1 VPKTSSGKIRRSA
14 AKDLYQRGRVSA
26 PQRAPWRQILG
37 LSLAGIGPQLMRLI
51 ALLRETLYAAWW
63 WGVMSS
69 GFLIAWFAVMVLPRL
84 DWRWKVLRAIA
95 RTALAAVGVP
105 VAVAGLNRIPRGHAM
120 LVFNHSSYMDVPVL
134 VAVLPGEPAFVAKR
148 ELASQFFAGPFLQ
161 RLGTLFVERYEVS
174 ESLADTQAIITVA
187 RQGRNIVFFPE
198 GTFRRR
204 AGLSDFYLGA
214 FKVAADADLPVLPG
228 ILRGTRS
235 MLRGEQWFP
244 RWTPVSIRIEDAI
257 NPPGTNFASLLQLRD
272 AVRKVVLAHC
282 EEPDLGELAKP
293 FPPADIGLTKR
304 L

>member
-1 VPKTSSGKIRRSA
+1 
-14 AKDLYQRGRVSA
+14 
-26 PQRAPWRQILG
+26 
-37 LSLAGIGPQLMRLI
+37 M
-51 ALLRETLYAAWW
+51 
-63 WGVMSS
+63 
-69 GFLIAWFAVMVLPRL
+69 
-84 DWRWKVLRAIA
+84 RAIA

-204 AGLSDFYLGA
+204 PGLSDFYLGA
-214 FKVAADADLPVLPG
+214 FKVAAEAGLPVLPG
-228 ILRGTRS
+228 MLRGTRS

-257 NPPGTNFASLLQLRD
+257 NPPGNELRFVAAVARCSAQGRTGTLRGAGPGRACK
-272 AVRKVVLAHC
+272 AVRT
-282 EEPDLGELAKP
+282 
-293 FPPADIGLTKR
+293 ADIGLTKR